1 MRLPLAAFQLALIA
15 LWQAPRAVS
24 AFSCEVSASG
34 IEYDL
39 RPLAGPRTA
48 VRESDTP
55 PTKSEAR
62 ATLDLCGD
70 GLPWEDGVAD
80 EDQVSP
86 FRKVSEAC
94 EHENELTLGSVRK
107 ARRCACGW

>member
-1 MRLPLAAFQLALIA
+1 MRLPLARFQLALLA
-15 LWQAPRAVS
+15 LVHFPRLVS

-39 RPLAGPRTA
+39 RPLAGLRTA

-70 GLPWEDGVAD
+70 GMPREDGVAD
-80 EDQVSP
+80 EDQV
-86 FRKVSEAC
+86 R
-94 EHENELTLGSVRK
+94 TSVPD
-107 ARRCACGW
+107 